1 MLDVWRP
8 ARLEAPSSTWPKLMR
23 PTDGSAEA
31 SEKFVRLLTAA
42 QASIYA
48 YILSLLPDREA
59 ARDILQETNVVLWRK
74 HAQYRAG
81 TNFTA
86 WAFNIA
92 RHKVLSHRRDTARDR
107 HLFDD
112 ALFDRLA
119 DRADADAD
127 LAAPLIRALE
137 ECVDELPPRQ
147 SELVRERYAVGGS
160 VQTIAKSRGQSAGA
174 VSVTL
179 SRIRK
184 ALAECMD
191 RKIADGGTA

>member
-1 MLDVWRP
+1 MH
-8 ARLEAPSSTWPKLMR
+8 STH
-23 PTDGSAEA
+23 DSAEA
-31 SEKFVRLLTAA
+31 SEKFVGLLTAA

-48 YILSLLPDREA
+48 YILSLLTDREA

-74 HAQYRAG
+74 QGEFLAG

-92 RHKVLSHRRDTARDR
+92 RHKVLAHRRVTARDR
-107 HLFDD
+107 LLFDD

-119 DRADADAD
+119 DRAYADAEV
-127 LAAPLIRALE
+127 AGRLIQALE

-147 SELVRERYAVGGS
+147 ATLVRQRYDVGGS
-160 VQTIAKSRGQSAGA
+160 VQAIAKSRGQSAGA

-179 SRIRK
+179 CRIRRV
-184 ALAECMD
+184 LAACME
-191 RKIADGGTA
+191 RKIAQGGVK